1 MLSVCNEC
9 PYPRDNNQ
17 YLDGILQLG
26 RKTLHRPQ
34 PESRPDNPEKRKATR
49 CHRRSQN
56 RPEGANLIEIPCD
69 LHISERPEWGSLFL
83 CRTPKITGQRPERR
97 SNEKRYGRRA
107 RNQVPE
113 GRWFRASHGSE
124 ILRGMEFLGEMGPQP
139 NRPGHTGGR
148 NRAMPRGS
156 ERTSR
161 WSHNARGGSLKLH
174 HGENP
179 YSSERL
185 AHPRRGWKLEFK
197 QERCPPL
204 DVASCSLLIWIHG
217 CFGVDCSNRVLK

>member
-9 PYPRDNNQ
+9 PYPRDNDQ

-83 CRTPKITGQRPERR
+83 CRT
-97 SNEKRYGRRA
+97 SSAGRA
-107 RNQVPE
+107 VSPC
-113 GRWFRASHGSE
+113 
-124 ILRGMEFLGEMGPQP
+124 L
-139 NRPGHTGGR
+139 
-148 NRAMPRGS
+148 
-156 ERTSR
+156 SR
-161 WSHNARGGSLKLH
+161 LVL
-174 HGENP
+174 
-179 YSSERL
+179 
-185 AHPRRGWKLEFK
+185 
-197 QERCPPL
+197 PPIPFHL
-204 DVASCSLLIWIHG
+204 TLLIEPSNPVEKMCEHKELMIFLSRMEPGTLLIDPARCGVGIVRQLNAHKIPFIPVTTDEVRAIQAGRLRERHG
-217 CFGVDCSNRVLK
+217 DEECSRR

>member
-9 PYPRDNNQ
+9 PYPRDNDQ

-83 CRTPKITGQRPERR
+83 CRTTKVRHSLPPKDYEYIKRLNGRLLSSTALFALCFSESGWVGTDTGIHKRRQRDR
-97 SNEKRYGRRA
+97 
-107 RNQVPE
+107 
-113 GRWFRASHGSE
+113 
-124 ILRGMEFLGEMGPQP
+124 
-139 NRPGHTGGR
+139 
-148 NRAMPRGS
+148 
-156 ERTSR
+156 
-161 WSHNARGGSLKLH
+161 
-174 HGENP
+174 
-179 YSSERL
+179 
-185 AHPRRGWKLEFK
+185 
-197 QERCPPL
+197 
-204 DVASCSLLIWIHG
+204 
-217 CFGVDCSNRVLK
+217 